1 MAETAKPLA
10 RNYSS
15 PEGAELGAKMAQWCD
30 DAEPKA
36 RLRMFDLP
44 PRCASCAC
52 RKGKHLAN
60 TSLATQMDFLKCL
73 IEGREF
79 YCHEPAREDQ
89 FCSGWAM
96 FMLAKDE
103 AEDHFK

>member
-1 MAETAKPLA
+1 
-10 RNYSS
+10 
-15 PEGAELGAKMAQWCD
+15 
-30 DAEPKA
+30 
-36 RLRMFDLP
+36 
-44 PRCASCAC
+44 
-52 RKGKHLAN
+52 
-60 TSLATQMDFLKCL
+60 MDFLKCL

-103 AEDHFK
+103 ADFHEVNWPWFTQEKPELAK